1 MRTVTE
7 ITNNPGLK
15 YTFIGKDSTGV
26 AFYNEEVNIEYLEK
40 RKKMQDI
47 IDGKD
52 KKNINK
58 KINYQ
63 VPEAIEENTFYK
75 TGDKFKINVD
85 QRNRTI
91 NLLNERT
98 SELKT
103 IKTKY
108 FPIKVRVHNEILFYD
123 DYIDEVTEY
132 ETISYNLNTES
143 VIGKKISG
151 HVTNGDTG
159 LGVPSLDIRIGII
172 QPEPLIISQD
182 LASKTFILN
191 VYGEQLETQFT
202 FFPILSSSLS
212 LNNFT
217 PLRNNFINFLD
228 KKPALVKYDD
238 DIFLRTVN
246 KGKILNL
253 KDTFIDSTV
262 PPVNDTS
269 INISRNYDLSNSPWG
284 TQYSEGYV
292 MDTRISSIS
301 LNDTSKNWELRVGK
315 GGQIYSLI
323 TDDLGETVPP
333 QKTNNDVAPWIDEV
347 WQTIAVDQSANPS
360 AFNHS
365 AGIYLF
371 DPTLNEPYYTP
382 RLATQIDEDD
392 KSFYSINWSQPSN
405 GNSSYQLDRKSYVL
419 NLTKYKDL
427 GDGVIEVTLGHYNFG
442 PDTYDWH
449 NMPWG
454 GVRRTSM
461 EHGFYTQ
468 TDQQT
473 YDRLVDY
480 FPDLRKTEDTGG
492 WFVFSSDENG
502 DGHSMGWV
510 YGLDDPLPDSYDLNG
525 NGKTDFL
532 RMGYTPPLTLDPN
545 TPETDFRN
553 FLVATCVRRYR
564 LYTRRGMWVRCYLV
578 FGDDRDDVRQKT
590 LNRDLVNQTTFE
602 EMDNPESESSLIGYK
617 LSLNDGSFTIEKSDS
632 PDFYLYEQL
641 INKGMPLFEVVMND
655 GTKFVTWDPYTSGT
669 TKMYSGAVQVINLLG
684 FCLTTDDAT
693 GPYTYDTLDNIF
705 SDYSS
710 YYDGNGQSLST
721 RLTFTYNFIIS

>member
-15 YTFIGKDSTGV
+15 YTFIGTDSTGV
-26 AFYNEEVNIEYLEK
+26 AFYSEEINIEFYKQREALQSKIDNDEK
-40 RKKMQDI
+40 TI
-47 IDGKD
+47 IESRV
-52 KKNINK
+52 
-58 KINYQ
+58 NYKLPD
-63 VPEAIEENTFYK
+63 VIKENTFFNINDSYDITVDLKYK
-75 TGDKFKINVD
+75 
-85 QRNRTI
+85 
-91 NLLNERT
+91 NLKVTNEDTREVKVFNTRGTPKNIKLNKAVLT
-98 SELKT
+98 
-103 IKTKY
+103 
-108 FPIKVRVHNEILFYD
+108 YD
-123 DYIDEVTEY
+123 DFIDEASPY
-132 ETISYNLNTES
+132 INYTIDINTES
-143 VIGKKISG
+143 VIGKRYIEQISS
-151 HVTNGDTG
+151 GDSS
-159 LGVPSLDIRIGII
+159 VDFPSLNFNIPITT
-172 QPEPLIISQD
+172 PVTFNLSSQY
-182 LASKTFILN
+182 APVRFNIN
-191 VYGEQLETQFT
+191 VNGQLYNGQKT
-202 FFPILSSSLS
+202 FFPLISSEVTLKDFRPHRVNYVNFESKAPAIVNY
-212 LNNFT
+212 NN
-217 PLRNNFINFLD
+217 
-228 KKPALVKYDD
+228 
-238 DIFLRTVN
+238 DIYLRTVN
-246 KGKILNL
+246 KSSIANV

-333 QKTNNDVAPWIDEV
+333 QKTHNDVAPWVDEV
-347 WQTIAVDQSANPS
+347 WQTVAVDQSANPT

-365 AGIYLF
+365 AGVYLAN
-371 DPTLNEPYYTP
+371 PTLNEPYYTP
-382 RLATQIDEDD
+382 RLATQIDEND

-405 GNSSYQLDRKSYVL
+405 DGGSYQLDRKSYVL

-480 FPDLRKTEDTGG
+480 FPDLRKTKDTGG

-525 NGKTDFL
+525 NGKTDFI

-564 LYTRRGMWVRCYLV
+564 LYTRRGIWVRCYLV